1 MIELSLN
8 NWVLLIFSRPEDGWR
23 IHWKGSRRRRRASR
37 HWSPLITQGHP
48 CTSLY
53 YISLLSGFC
62 ETYRWSTQN
71 NIDHL
76 VGQPR
81 GKWWSPLIT
90 QGHPCQLDLPTT
102 QFIRQRTNTAKK
114 MNELYLSTKK
124 ASLIDGRVEY
134 SDWAH
139 PWLSITTTHYPL
151 LRGNMW
157 VLIKCVW

>member
-1 MIELSLN
+1 MVGEFIGKAGGGGGGLAGTGALSLPR
-8 NWVLLIFSRPEDGWR
+8 VTLAHHCTIFLCYLG
-23 IHWKGSRRRRRASR
+23 
-37 HWSPLITQGHP
+37 
-48 CTSLY
+48 
-53 YISLLSGFC
+53 C

-124 ASLIDGRVEY
+124 ASLIDCRVEY

-157 VLIKCVW
+157 ILIKCVW